1 MNIPIIKFSV
11 DWWNTLHQNASI
23 TASGSA
29 IDSEML
35 IGLPLML
42 ASLLF
47 LSFSIFARNIQFE
60 ILTRTAKTTAM
71 KEIING

>member
-1 MNIPIIKFSV
+1 
-11 DWWNTLHQNASI
+11 
-23 TASGSA
+23 
-29 IDSEML
+29 ML

-60 ILTRTAKTTAM
+60 ILTRTAKTSAM

>member
-1 MNIPIIKFSV
+1 
-11 DWWNTLHQNASI
+11 
-23 TASGSA
+23 
-29 IDSEML
+29 ML

-60 ILTRTAKTTAM
+60 ILTRTAKTIAM